1 SLLDCS
7 LRGVT
12 VLSSTSVSELAGV
25 GLHGLVISSGEIR
38 RVQQGAFGDVAS
50 TLLALGLPNNQLPS
64 VPTEALTRLSYLD
77 RLDLSNNKIHTLDP
91 NSFKGIRN
99 LTYLDISDNQLTD
112 ISADSFKPLVKLNT
126 LRLRGNLLKEAHM
139 LRDLD
144 LSGNALEGPVGPTTV
159 PALSCA
165 SLAQLTS
172 LTHLDLS
179 HNFLRSLSAEPLKSL
194 SQLSCLLLHDN
205 DISMIDDGALAM
217 HKDLTRFTIEGTLL
231 NAAYNLRSLSAEPL
245 KSLSQLS
252 CLLLHDNDISMIDDE
267 ALAMHKDLTRFTI
280 EGTLLNAA
288 YNLRSLSAEPLKSLS
303 QL

>member
-1 SLLDCS
+1 MVRYHLI
-7 LRGVT
+7 
-12 VLSSTSVSELAGV
+12 LADG
-25 GLHGLVISSGEIR
+25 
-38 RVQQGAFGDVAS
+38 
-50 TLLALGLPNNQLPS
+50 
-64 VPTEALTRLSYLD
+64 
-77 RLDLSNNKIHTLDP
+77 
-91 NSFKGIRN
+91 
-99 LTYLDISDNQLTD
+99 
-112 ISADSFKPLVKLNT
+112 
-126 LRLRGNLLKEAHM
+126 
-139 LRDLD
+139 
-144 LSGNALEGPVGPTTV
+144 
-159 PALSCA
+159 A

-179 HNFLRSLSAEPLKSL
+179 HNFLRSLSAEPLKSLSQLSCLLLHDNDISMIDDGALAMHKDLTRFTIEGTLLNAAYNLRSLSAEPLKSL

-280 EGTLLNAA
+280 EGTLLGSVAQLPALAVGGAA
-288 YNLRSLSAEPLKSLS
+288 QVSEPALVSAASRQRHIDDRRRSARHAQGSDALYH
-303 QL
+303 